1 MQERPFACSN
11 PPQVSL
17 DPTARTIWGS
27 TFKRSLTTR
36 AQSQNRGRG
45 QRRGQATTT
54 CWPSIWCC
62 GRNRVRRQ
70 MPHSGEP
77 MTGSS
82 PILEASTSLIC
93 CWMVPKALLVH
104 WTPELSPGRQALR
117 QHPNRP
123 HRLRRAHRHRLIL
136 RAIHDVD
143 AENRAQGTSMTL
155 ASTCPRASGA
165 RFWHGSGAPAS
176 PSSSSGPHP
185 KRAYKQTF

>member
-1 MQERPFACSN
+1 M
-11 PPQVSL
+11 
-17 DPTARTIWGS
+17 
-27 TFKRSLTTR
+27 
-36 AQSQNRGRG
+36 
-45 QRRGQATTT
+45 
-54 CWPSIWCC
+54 
-62 GRNRVRRQ
+62 
-70 MPHSGEP
+70 
-77 MTGSS
+77 GSS

-104 WTPELSPGRQALR
+104 RAPELSPGRQALR

-123 HRLRRAHRHRLIL
+123 HRLLRAHRHRLIL

-143 AENRAQGTSMTL
+143 AENRAQGISMTL

-185 KRAYKQTF
+185 KRAYKQTFCGLRLSVRFTPRSRRHGWPLGMSGSDPFRTFDCCVPSADEPKTYRPFRSLALLSRSELW